1 LEWARVPWNGFWS
14 PSPRDFIHFEKIS
27 WVIWRTQATTMYA
40 ISWFCFYSGH
50 WTTPMINLVFNWRWS
65 LHIRH
70 VYLLF
75 ILFHHYSTPRDCL
88 TVRWVRVVNV
98 LKKVIWQPQYTGK
111 DAEYRFYK
119 IHRGWHIYSVNL
131 RWNIWWRNLYESA
144 EHIIDVFKRF
154 SMHI

>member
-1 LEWARVPWNGFWS
+1 MSHMENPCSNHEFLFSLQYSATKMIVFDYIIEGNCR
-14 PSPRDFIHFEKIS
+14 
-27 WVIWRTQATTMYA
+27 ATTMYV

-70 VYLLF
+70 LLF
-75 ILFHHYSTPRDCL
+75 ILFHHYSTPRNCL
-88 TVRWVRVVNV
+88 TVRWVRVENV

-119 IHRGWHIYSVNL
+119 IQRGWYIYSVNL
-131 RWNIWWRNLYESA
+131 RWNIWWRNLSGISRT
-144 EHIIDVFKRF
+144 HHRCI
-154 SMHI
+154 